1 VSTRGGAPSGRA
13 RWSSWRIVTFFGLVS
28 LAGDLVYEGA
38 RSITGPYLAS
48 LGASALLVGIVTGVG
63 EGAALVL
70 RLVFG
75 PMADRSG
82 AYWGLATAGYAM
94 TAICVPL
101 MAVAPYAGG
110 AGLVLASA
118 MVLGERV
125 GKAVR
130 SPAKST
136 LLAHSAKELGR
147 GRGFAVHKALD
158 QVGAFGGPLIVAGVA
173 AWTGHLWW
181 GLAVLAIPG
190 ALSLVLLGVLRQHA
204 PAPEPPPA
212 HTEPA
217 DLKLGRDFHLFA
229 LSCAA
234 STLGLMTFGVIGFH
248 LADAGLLS
256 AAMVPIA
263 YAGAMLVEAVAAL
276 VTGFAFDKYGGAVLL
291 VLPPMISFVPALS
304 LSSTLVLAMVGLA
317 LWGIATGVQDSTVKA
332 LVADLAPAG
341 RTATAYGVFAAWQ
354 GAAAI
359 AGGALAGWLFRSPA
373 LSVVVVTTQVIAF
386 VLLVVVLRRTQRPA
400 RLDA

>member
-1 VSTRGGAPSGRA
+1 MRSQPGRPSWGA
-13 RWSSWRIVTFFGLVS
+13 WRIVTFFGLVS
-28 LAGDLVYEGA
+28 MAGDLVYEGA
-38 RSITGPYLAS
+38 RSITGPYLES
-48 LGASALLVGIVTGVG
+48 LGATALLVGIVTGVG
-63 EGAALVL
+63 EGAALLL

-82 AYWGLATAGYAM
+82 AYWGLATSGYAM

-110 AGLVLASA
+110 AGLVVASA

-136 LLAHSAKELGR
+136 LLAHSAQELGR
-147 GRGFAVHKALD
+147 GRGFAVQKALD
-158 QVGAFGGPLIVAGVA
+158 QVGAFGGPLVVAGVA

-181 GLAVLAIPG
+181 GLAVLAVPG
-190 ALSLVLLGVLRQHA
+190 ALSLILLNVLRRHA
-204 PAPEPPPA
+204 PSPAPPPA
-212 HTEPA
+212 AAET
-217 DLKLGRDFHLFA
+217 DTRLGRDFHLFA

-256 AAMVPIA
+256 AAMVPVA

-276 VTGFAFDKYGGAVLL
+276 VTGFAFDSLGGAVLF
-291 VLPPMISFVPALS
+291 VLPPLICFVPALS
-304 LSSTLVLAMVGLA
+304 LSNSLVLALVGLG
-317 LWGIATGVQDSTVKA
+317 LWAVATGVQDSTVKA
-332 LVADLAPAG
+332 LVAELAPAG

-354 GAAAI
+354 GGAAV
-359 AGGALAGWLFRSPA
+359 AGGVLAGWLFRSPA
-373 LSVVVVTTQVIAF
+373 LSVVVVVTQAVAL
-386 VLLVVVLRRTQRPA
+386 VLLVVVVRRTHPPE
-400 RLDA
+400 RLAA

>member
-1 VSTRGGAPSGRA
+1 M
-13 RWSSWRIVTFFGLVS
+13 
-28 LAGDLVYEGA
+28 AGDVVYEGA

-82 AYWGLATAGYAM
+82 TYWGLATAGYAM

-110 AGLVLASA
+110 AGLVLAST
-118 MVLGERV
+118 MVLAERV

-136 LLAHSAKELGR
+136 LLAYSAKELGR
-147 GRGFAVHKALD
+147 GRGFAVQKALD
-158 QVGAFGGPLIVAGVA
+158 QVGAFAGPLVVAAVA

-181 GLAVLAIPG
+181 GLAVLAVPG
-190 ALSLVLLGVLRQHA
+190 AVSLALLRVLRRHS
-204 PAPEPPPA
+204 PTPPPA
-212 HTEPA
+212 PSSTEPA
-217 DLKLGRDFHLFA
+217 DLRLGRDFHLFA
-229 LSCAA
+229 LSSAA

-256 AAMVPIA
+256 AAMVPVA

-276 VTGFAFDKYGGAVLL
+276 VTGFVFDSRGGSVLL
-291 VLPPMISFVPALS
+291 VLPPLIGFVPALS
-304 LSSTLVLAMVGLA
+304 LSDSLGLALVGLA
-317 LWGIATGVQDSTVKA
+317 IWAVATGVQDSTVKA

-354 GAAAI
+354 GGAAV

-373 LSVVVVTTQVIAF
+373 LEVVVVITQAVALA
-386 VLLVVVLRRTQRPA
+386 LLVRVLTSSGRRRQSEPTDRAA
-400 RLDA
+400 R

>member
-1 VSTRGGAPSGRA
+1 MRGSAGPDRA
-13 RWSSWRIVTFFGLVS
+13 RWSAWRIVTFFGLVS
-28 LAGDLVYEGA
+28 MAGDLVYEGA

-48 LGASALLVGIVTGVG
+48 LGAGALLVGIVTGVG

-136 LLAHSAKELGR
+136 LLAHSARELGR
-147 GRGFAVHKALD
+147 GRGFAVQKALD

-190 ALSLVLLGVLRQHA
+190 ALSMVLLGVLRRHA
-204 PAPEPPPA
+204 PSPEPPPLS
-212 HTEPA
+212 TEPA
-217 DLKLGRDFHLFA
+217 DLRLGREFHLFA
-229 LSCAA
+229 VSCAA

-248 LADAGLLS
+248 LAQAGLLS
-256 AAMVPIA
+256 AALVPVA

-276 VTGFAFDKYGGAVLL
+276 VTGFAFDKHGGAVLL
-291 VLPPMISFVPALS
+291 ILPPIICFIPALS
-304 LSSTLVLAMVGLA
+304 LSSTLVLAMVGLG

-354 GAAAI
+354 GGAAV

-373 LSVVVVTTQVIAF
+373 LSVVVIATQVVAF
-386 VLLVVVLRRTQRPA
+386 VLLVTVVRSTHRPD

>member
-1 VSTRGGAPSGRA
+1 VRPSAQPDGA
-13 RWSSWRIVTFFGLVS
+13 RWSAWRIVTFFGLVS
-28 LAGDLVYEGA
+28 MAGDLVYEGA

-48 LGASALLVGIVTGVG
+48 LGAGALLVGIVTGVG

-82 AYWGLATAGYAM
+82 AYWGLATTGYAM

-136 LLAHSAKELGR
+136 LLAHSARELGR
-147 GRGFAVHKALD
+147 GRGFAVQKALD
-158 QVGAFGGPLIVAGVA
+158 QVGAFGGPLIVAGIA

-181 GLAVLAIPG
+181 GLAVLVIPG
-190 ALSLVLLGVLRQHA
+190 ALSMVLLGVLRRHA
-204 PAPEPPPA
+204 PAPEPRAPSA
-212 HTEPA
+212 EPA
-217 DLKLGRDFHLFA
+217 DLRLGRDFHLFA

-248 LADAGLLS
+248 LSDSGLMN
-256 AAMVPIA
+256 AALVPIA

-291 VLPPMISFVPALS
+291 TLPPIICFIPALS
-304 LSSTLVLAMVGLA
+304 LASTLVLALVGLA

-354 GAAAI
+354 GGAAV

-373 LSVVVVTTQVIAF
+373 LSVIVIATQVVAF
-386 VLLVVVLRRTQRPA
+386 VLLLVVVRRTHRPE
-400 RLDA
+400 RLAA

>member
-1 VSTRGGAPSGRA
+1 MPPARSPWGA
-13 RWSSWRIVTFFGLVS
+13 WRIVTFFGLVS
-28 LAGDLVYEGA
+28 MAGDLVYEGA
-38 RSITGPYLAS
+38 RSITGPYLES
-48 LGASALLVGIVTGVG
+48 LGATALLVGIVTGVG

-75 PMADRSG
+75 PLADRSG
-82 AYWGLATAGYAM
+82 AYWGLATTGYAM

-101 MAVAPYAGG
+101 MAIAPYAGG

-118 MVLGERV
+118 LVLGERV

-136 LLAHSAKELGR
+136 LLAHSAQELGR
-147 GRGFAVHKALD
+147 GRGFAVQKGLD
-158 QVGAFGGPLIVAGVA
+158 QVGAFGGPLVVAGVA

-181 GLAVLAIPG
+181 GLAVLAVPG
-190 ALSLVLLGVLRQHA
+190 ALSLVLLNVLRRHA
-204 PAPEPPPA
+204 PAPEPHPA
-212 HTEPA
+212 TAEA
-217 DLKLGRDFHLFA
+217 DTRLGRDFHLFA

-256 AAMVPIA
+256 AAMVPVA

-276 VTGFAFDKYGGAVLL
+276 VTGFAFDSLGGAVLL
-291 VLPPMISFVPALS
+291 VLPPLICFVPALS
-304 LSSTLVLAMVGLA
+304 LSSSLSLALVGLG
-317 LWGIATGVQDSTVKA
+317 LWAVATGVQDSTVKA
-332 LVADLAPAG
+332 LVAELAPVG

-354 GAAAI
+354 GGAAV
-359 AGGALAGWLFRSPA
+359 AGGVLAGWLFRSPA
-373 LSVVVVTTQVIAF
+373 LSVVVVVTQAVAF
-386 VLLVVVLRRTQRPA
+386 ALLVVVVRRTHRPD
-400 RLDA
+400 RLEA

>member
-1 VSTRGGAPSGRA
+1 MTT
-13 RWSSWRIVTFFGLVS
+13 RWSAWRIVTFFGLVS
-28 LAGDLVYEGA
+28 MTGDLVYEGA

-75 PMADRSG
+75 PLADRNG
-82 AYWGLATAGYAM
+82 AYWGLTTTGYAM

-130 SPAKST
+130 SPSKST

-147 GRGFAVHKALD
+147 GRGFAVQKALD
-158 QVGAFGGPLIVAGVA
+158 QVGAFGGPLVVAGVA

-181 GLAVLAIPG
+181 GLAVLAVPG
-190 ALSLVLLGVLRQHA
+190 ALSLVLLGVLRRHA
-204 PAPEPPPA
+204 PAPEPPPPT
-212 HTEPA
+212 HEPA
-217 DLKLGRDFHLFA
+217 DVRLGRDFHLFA
-229 LSCAA
+229 LSSAA

-248 LADAGLLS
+248 LSDSGLLS

-276 VTGFAFDKYGGAVLL
+276 VTGFAFDKHGGAVLL
-291 VLPPMISFVPALS
+291 TLPPIICFIPALS

-332 LVADLAPAG
+332 LVAELAPAG

-354 GAAAI
+354 GGAAV

-373 LSVVVVTTQVIAF
+373 LSVVVIATQVVAF
-386 VLLVVVLRRTQRPA
+386 VLLVVVLRRTRRA
-400 RLDA
+400 DRLEA